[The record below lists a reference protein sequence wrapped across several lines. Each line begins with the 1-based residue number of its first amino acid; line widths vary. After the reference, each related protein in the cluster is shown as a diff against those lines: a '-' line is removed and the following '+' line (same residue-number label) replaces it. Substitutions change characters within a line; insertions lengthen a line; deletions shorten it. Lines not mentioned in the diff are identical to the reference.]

1 MVARSGHYGCTILM
15 SYIGVNNAVSQYPLS
30 FNMCICF
37 IWSLTCVFHMLCT
50 HTPEIN
56 DTSTFYWCIAS
67 KLKVPLFFYGMNKTF
82 LWVELSLFN
91 RSYSGGITT
100 TKSLPGIGGTTIQD
114 VGPLQPMGSL
124 ASTSWAMSFY
134 FKFRAIYFWLLNEY
148 QWWDQAK
155 IYHIIRQLSYR
166 FICEIMTWSDDK
178 TKLIYKNIST
188 SLRLRAL
195 KP

>member
-67 KLKVPLFFYGMNKTF
+67 KLKVPLFFLWNEQNVSVGGFNTF
-82 LWVELSLFN
+82 QSVLLWRYYNDKNPTGYWRYYNSRCRPPCSQWVAWRPHHERWAFTSNFVQ
-91 RSYSGGITT
+91 YISGFWMKINDEIRPKYITLYD
-100 TKSLPGIGGTTIQD
+100 S
-114 VGPLQPMGSL
+114 
-124 ASTSWAMSFY
+124 
-134 FKFRAIYFWLLNEY
+134 
-148 QWWDQAK
+148 
-155 IYHIIRQLSYR
+155 
-166 FICEIMTWSDDK
+166 
-178 TKLIYKNIST
+178 
-188 SLRLRAL
+188 
-195 KP
+195 